1 MRSRYLAWGLW
12 LLFVGVL
19 VTATYYGL
27 NPPDEKEPIGWVD
40 ALWAWSFLGF
50 PTTGAL
56 IASRFPDR
64 PLGWL
69 FCTGPLFIMAGVVIS
84 DVAIYSGAAEGG
96 EQWYAL
102 VSNVMFSAG
111 LATFFVVPFFLPD
124 GYRARG
130 VWMDRLFR
138 VIQVC
143 IGVWIANALFGP
155 GPLQDFPE
163 YTNPLGIE
171 ALEKPFDALQAVL
184 GPVILLAASLG
195 LLSIVVRFRRSE
207 GHARLQLKWIAV
219 GAAIIP
225 LALAVGAIL
234 EIFVDLGDVPVTLL
248 TTVAICALPVSIGIA
263 MLRHQLYEIDQVI
276 NRALVYAILTA
287 FLVAAYLGLVVALQ
301 TVVDSVANAAD
312 SDLAVAASTLAV
324 AALFRP
330 LRSRTQAFID
340 RRFYRSKYNAVQALA
355 GFGARTREEVDL
367 DTLQQDIVG
376 VVQDTVQP
384 VHATVWLR
392 QGTAG

>member
-1 MRSRYLAWGLW
+1 MKSRYLAWGLW

-19 VTATYYGL
+19 VTATYYGF

-69 FCTGPLFIMAGVVIS
+69 FCTGPLFIMTGVVVS

-96 EQWYAL
+96 EQWFAL
-102 VSNVMFSAG
+102 LSNVMFSAG

-138 VIQVC
+138 LTQVC
-143 IGVWIANALFGP
+143 IGVWILNALFGP

-171 ALEKPFDALQAVL
+171 ALEKPFNALQTVL

-225 LALAVGAIL
+225 LALAFGAIL
-234 EIFVDLGDVPVTLL
+234 EIFIDLGDVPVTLL
-248 TTVAICALPVSIGIA
+248 TTVAIFALPVSIGIA

-276 NRALVYAILTA
+276 NRALVYAALTTL
-287 FLVAAYLGLVVALQ
+287 LVGAYLGLVVALQ
-301 TVVDSVANAAD
+301 LLVDSFTTD

-340 RRFYRSKYNAVQALA
+340 KRFYRRKYNSAQALS
-355 GFGARTREEVDL
+355 GFGARTRDEVDL
-367 DTLQQDIVG
+367 DALQQDIVG
-376 VVQDTVQP
+376 VVRDTVQP
-384 VHATVWLR
+384 AHVTIWLKQEPAR
-392 QGTAG
+392 